1 MSSTIANYISTANE
15 TFLSA
20 LKRCVPLLTWRTEAH
35 WPSEGAYLHT
45 LAHLKEF
52 LSSPKDGFSFGTD
65 KVPFT
70 SVSVLA
76 NVCICS
82 ASSVRSVG
90 DSRGMTQVNG

>member
-1 MSSTIANYISTANE
+1 MSSTIANYISTAKE
-15 TFLSA
+15 IFLSA
-20 LKRCVPLLTWRTEAH
+20 LKRDVPLLTWRTEAH

-52 LSSPKDGFSFGTD
+52 LPSPDDGFSFEAD

-70 SVSVLA
+70 SVSILA

-82 ASSVRSVG
+82 ASSVGV
-90 DSRGMTQVNG
+90 